1 MIYLAA
7 PYSGT
12 SQQQH
17 TRYLAINKVFAILC
31 DSGEI
36 PFSPIS
42 MCHQAAFDYEMP
54 KDAAWWATF
63 NLAYMRLCSSMIIIC
78 LPGWAK
84 SKGVAL
90 ELEWANYL
98 SIPVSYVDQDNNPL
112 HCDDLPA

>member
-12 SQQQH
+12 PEIQAI
-17 TRYLAINKVFAILC
+17 RYLAINKVFARLC
-31 DSGEI
+31 DNNEI

-42 MCHQAAFDYEMP
+42 MCHQAALDHDMP
-54 KDAAWWATF
+54 KDAAWWAAF
-63 NLAYMRLCSSMIIIC
+63 NLAYMRLCSEMIVIC

-98 SIPVSYVDQDNNPL
+98 GIPVTYVDQDNNPL
-112 HCDDLPA
+112 LCDNLPA